1 MAVQLLA
8 SRQKFIR
15 SEGIKL
21 HHPWTAWTL
30 KLFRAFIVDLFGP
43 FPQPE
48 RQSAWTLTISK
59 GQQAKIP
66 RLSFGDISKFRRE
79 LWLALLQIFL
89 DMFVDPGG
97 QGAWAMAVA
106 TGQWHIVQ
114 GHKVWRRAPGGGELQ
129 GSCRHQ
135 QCKRHQS
142 PHGSDGSDGSTDQF
156 FTVSA
161 QLELTKKIPSKS
173 RPKTQNVPKRHR
185 ELAALF
191 FPLRDCRD
199 NSTCL
204 QIGHSM
210 YGTPNI
216 PWVAITFPIDS
227 TGWATH
233 HLALCCPPWL
243 AEWLWELPG
252 WPFRRSTPGQRIQQ
266 DFRWL
271 QVLV

>member
-1 MAVQLLA
+1 MEATSLKAHLLPDWVHYPQLQMAVQLLA

-21 HHPWTAWTL
+21 HHPWTL

-106 TGQWHIVQ
+106 TGQWHIVH
-114 GHKVWRRAPGGGELQ
+114 GHNLWRWAPGGGKLQ

-142 PHGSDGSDGSTDQF
+142 PHGSDGYGSPLISF
-156 FTVSA
+156 LLY
-161 QLELTKKIPSKS
+161 QLSLS
-173 RPKTQNVPKRHR
+173 
-185 ELAALF
+185 
-191 FPLRDCRD
+191 
-199 NSTCL
+199 
-204 QIGHSM
+204 
-210 YGTPNI
+210 
-216 PWVAITFPIDS
+216 
-227 TGWATH
+227 
-233 HLALCCPPWL
+233 
-243 AEWLWELPG
+243 
-252 WPFRRSTPGQRIQQ
+252 
-266 DFRWL
+266 
-271 QVLV
+271 